1 MTKLKKVGIWN
12 FGIVFVLAFVVYRI
26 VQIAASYA
34 LTPLSSYIQVL
45 VAAENTLAITIIQW
59 ILVIILTFIAGIIF
73 MLVYNLL
80 AKWIGLKIEVSETK
94 KK

>member
-12 FGIVFVLAFVVYRI
+12 FGIVFVLAFVIYRI
-26 VQIAASYA
+26 VQIAAGYA
-34 LTPLSSYIQVL
+34 LKPLSSYIQAL
-45 VAAENTLAITIIQW
+45 VVVGNTLAITIIQW
-59 ILVIILTFIAGIIF
+59 ILVIILTFIAGVIL

-80 AKWIGLKIEVSETK
+80 AKWIGLKIEVFGTK